1 MSKLHKLLMAIGFV
15 FAMAVPGMAAD
26 APSAELTFSDDTIA
40 AGVGYTW
47 GGGKLHF
54 AGQDYPFTVSG
65 VSFVDVGAAH
75 LDGSG
80 EVFNLQRVEDF
91 PGTYYAAA
99 AGVTIIGGKNVA
111 VLQNNK
117 GVRIYVHSTSEG
129 VKFNVSAD
137 GITLALK

>member
-1 MSKLHKLLMAIGFV
+1 MATGLV
-15 FAMAVPGMAAD
+15 LTMAVPAMAAD
-26 APSAELTFSDDTIA
+26 APSAQLTFSDDTIA

-54 AGQDYPFTVSG
+54 AGHDYSFSVSG

-80 EVFNLQRVEDF
+80 EVYNLRRIEDF
-91 PGTYYAAA
+91 PGIYYAAA

-111 VLQNNK
+111 VLQNDK

-129 VKFNVSAD
+129 VKLNVSAD
-137 GITLALK
+137 GITLAMK